1 MDRFEYLIGLVSLI
15 VGLGLADIATSL
27 HRLIKHRSRVRW
39 DGLALATAAFA
50 AVTMVWIWYNIWSLR
65 DFAGTGG
72 FLFYLTLLIE
82 MFLLFLAAA
91 ACLPDES
98 ELSEPD
104 GWNLTAYYTRSH
116 GYIWTMLALFHT
128 SFLIR
133 WIYLAVGYGL
143 TTRSLL
149 EHWAEVLMMLAPVAL
164 CVALIFARGRRLQW
178 GMLVVLTIVKIAP
191 LWNLTL

>member
-15 VGLGLADIATSL
+15 VGLGLADIAISL

-39 DGLALATAAFA
+39 DGLAMATAAFA

-65 DFAGTGG
+65 DFTGTGG

-98 ELSEPD
+98 ELSEPG
-104 GWNLTAYYTRSH
+104 GWDLTAYYARSH
-116 GYIWTMLALFHT
+116 GYIWTVMALFHA
-128 SFLIR
+128 SYLIH
-133 WIYLAVGYGL
+133 WIYLGVGYGL
-143 TTRSLL
+143 TMRLML
-149 EHWAEVLMMLAPVAL
+149 EHWAQVLMTLAPVAI
-164 CVALIFARGRRLQW
+164 CAALIFASARRLQW
-178 GMLVVLTIVKIAP
+178 GLLVVLTLVKIAP
-191 LWNLTL
+191 IWNQTL